1 MLSLPSGRS
10 RGAQY
15 SDVVMATY
23 GGRHGQGWKKLSAL
37 RDSGRTRCAGPAETG
52 EDSDFQARLG
62 ATIGVVCAL
71 GLIVWLMALLVR

>member
-1 MLSLPSGRS
+1 MGGVMGKVGRS
-10 RGAQY
+10 YPRFEAGAEP
-15 SDVVMATY
+15 A
-23 GGRHGQGWKKLSAL
+23 A
-37 RDSGRTRCAGPAETG
+37 AGPAETG